1 MLDHAISTKVCREPE
16 DTEVCMEADIIMPMV
31 TGKTEE
37 PPKAG
42 AWNGPKMT
50 HSIIMVPQDQLEYL
64 VEDEDEYYR
73 DNDTDTDEEEFQ
85 AAQAMTQP
93 ELQQYHGDMVGGAG
107 CGNGV
112 PMWVSQ
118 KAAPELIG
126 KPLTSAFPFE
136 LFDETNVKRAKGYS
150 HCGTAHPP
158 ARHQPA
164 AA

>member
-1 MLDHAISTKVCREPE
+1 V
-16 DTEVCMEADIIMPMV
+16 VW
-31 TGKTEE
+31 
-37 PPKAG
+37 AG
-42 AWNGPKMT
+42 AQPRDENALDPAF
-50 HSIIMVPQDQLEYL
+50 LERL
-64 VEDEDEYYR
+64 HALLNLTDRTGLHVIL
-73 DNDTDTDEEEFQ
+73 DN
-85 AAQAMTQP
+85 
-93 ELQQYHGDMVGGAG
+93 HGDMVGGAG

-158 ARHQPA
+158 ARLPSDSHATVAHRQPQRGLTQQWMTQGPTARSGPRTPATPTTTCSASA
-164 AA
+164 AWLSTHTATRPR